1 MEYLERLTKS
11 IESLED
17 NTDKISKIPEL
28 LKAMKDLTEE
38 IIKEKDAIF
47 DSEKKLDVLKEA
59 IMKES
64 NNLADLTEENNRVF
78 ETMITTIKDEFL
90 KNKKDNIEA
99 VDSISTRLSNK
110 LSVTESNIQTV
121 MNNKLSEVEGNVN
134 ELKNVV
140 QECNRNVVKIRN
152 TANQIRIIAII
163 SVVMGIAGIIVGIF
177 V

>member
-1 MEYLERLTKS
+1 
-11 IESLED
+11 
-17 NTDKISKIPEL
+17 
-28 LKAMKDLTEE
+28 MKDLTEE